1 MVLNIVCLCIC
12 IYVFV
17 FMHFIRQEPCMHC
30 VHSTD
35 PLYGCQYCLL
45 EKTSHKRFK
54 QSFHCFVLEPCKVA
68 GWFSAI
74 KRNPSLPNFK
84 RPLNPKAPLLTFFSL
99 VKIRIALVP
108 SSHPCI
114 DLSSVVVLD
123 FALNCRCQP
132 PSSQEPTTPL
142 PSAGTSACHL

>member
-1 MVLNIVCLCIC
+1 MYLYLCIC

-17 FMHFIRQEPCMHC
+17 FMYLYLCTFIWQEPCMHC

-54 QSFHCFVLEPCKVA
+54 QSFQCFVLEPCKVA
-68 GWFSAI
+68 GCFSAI

-84 RPLNPKAPLLTFFSL
+84 RPCYPKAPLLTFFSL

-108 SSHPCI
+108 SSHLCI
-114 DLSSVVVLD
+114 DLSSLVVLD
-123 FALNCRCQP
+123 FALNCRCQAFSKLRSLSKG
-132 PSSQEPTTPL
+132 SS
-142 PSAGTSACHL
+142 